1 MKKTIDN
8 FMTVS
13 EAAERWGV
21 PADTIRNYLKPSN
34 KKKWQKTE
42 KMIELGL
49 LKYHQ
54 SKFDTKKEW
63 ILSKDAME
71 VWFGVEKKEAESDSE

>member
-34 KKKWQKTE
+34 KKNGKKQK
-42 KMIELGL
+42 K
-49 LKYHQ
+49 
-54 SKFDTKKEW
+54 
-63 ILSKDAME
+63 
-71 VWFGVEKKEAESDSE
+71 